1 MVIFHSYVSL
11 PEGRFYPVAKR
22 GISQQRRG
30 WFSYKTVMILAA
42 WASGPSK
49 IGHNHATIQI
59 LSPKSSHHHIPH
71 HIFDDMM
78 GWCTIRWFRTYIYH
92 KTRCDIQ
99 QYHDLLS
106 CNQAWHYIEHHMKKS
121 QHIFAMDFDDF
132 PHFPS
137 PQCGI
142 SPSHPRCVQGTGTSC
157 PKMMFSE
164 TERMWSVCG
173 ALKKLG
179 GLFPAEGGG
188 SCGEMVVGIVKTC

>member
-30 WFSYKTVMILAA
+30 WFSCKTVMILAA

-59 LSPKSSHHHIPH
+59 LGPKSSHHHIPH

-121 QHIFAMDFDDF
+121 QHMFAMDFDDF

-142 SPSHPRCVQGTGTSC
+142 SPSHPSKEREPVVQRWCSQRRSACG
-157 PKMMFSE
+157 
-164 TERMWSVCG
+164 RSV
-173 ALKKLG
+173 ARWK
-179 GLFPAEGGG
+179 
-188 SCGEMVVGIVKTC
+188 SWVVCSQQKVGVPVVKWLLV